1 MKFEDLDA
9 FVRVARQGGFSR
21 AAAQMRIAQSAL
33 SRRVTRL
40 EHQLGVKLLTR
51 HGRGVRLTEHGVAL
65 VDRATGLMNELESI
79 EQNLLASSNEP
90 SGDVRIALPP
100 TTAQVMVPLIVAE
113 MRERFPRV
121 KLHVREGYGG
131 SLHNWVAEGNVDLAV
146 LYNPE
151 ESTDVQITPL
161 LREPLYLVAPT
172 HDTSLP
178 KQVWKNDRIHIK
190 QLGALPLILPSHSH
204 SLRTMLERLAADRRI
219 TLHIVNKIDG
229 MRSTKAMVE
238 AGLGYTIFSYAGV
251 YEEVSAGKLKIIPLH
266 PHLHWQLALVERK
279 TASPSRALFEVKR
292 SITQHVHAMLQHG
305 FWRGAPYNPK
315 KSAR

>member
-40 EHQLGVKLLTR
+40 EHQLGVELLTR

-65 VDRATGLMNELESI
+65 VDRATGLMNELDSI
-79 EQNLLASSNEP
+79 EQDLLASANEP
-90 SGDVRIALPP
+90 SGEVRIALPP

-131 SLHNWVAEGNVDLAV
+131 SLHNWVADGKVDLAV

-151 ESTDVQITPL
+151 ESTEVQITPF
-161 LREPLYLVAPT
+161 LREPLYLVAPSV
-172 HDTSLP
+172 DDNLP
-178 KQVWKNDRIHIK
+178 ATVWKNGKISIK
-190 QLGALPLILPSHSH
+190 QLGTLPLILPGQSH
-204 SLRTMLERLAADRRI
+204 SLRAMLERLAADRRI
-219 TLHIVNKIDG
+219 SLHVVNEIDG

-251 YEEVSAGKLKIIPLH
+251 YEEVNAGTLKIIPFH
-266 PHLHWQLALVERK
+266 PQLQWQLALVERK
-279 TASPSRALFEVKR
+279 SAAPSRALFEVKR
-292 SITQHVHAMLQHG
+292 SIKQQVHAMLKRG
-305 FWRGAPYNPK
+305 FWQGTLCSPK
-315 KSAR
+315 NS